1 MHLLA
6 FIFIGAVVG
15 WGAGRVLQ
23 GDGYGPFM
31 DILMGIGGA
40 VAGGFLMKSVG
51 ISGDRGTVLTAFIA
65 IVCAFVMTSLV
76 AMANGRRILARQL

>member
-1 MHLLA
+1 MYLLA
-6 FIFIGAVVG
+6 CIFIGAVVG

-31 DILMGIGGA
+31 DILMGAGGA
-40 VAGGFLMKSVG
+40 VAGGFLMNPVG
-51 ISGDRGTVLTAFIA
+51 ISGYRGTVLTTFVAT
-65 IVCAFVMTSLV
+65 VCAVLMTSLV

>member
-1 MHLLA
+1 MYLIA

-31 DILMGIGGA
+31 DILMGVGGA

-51 ISGDRGTVLTAFIA
+51 VSGYRGTVLTASMA
-65 IVCAFVMTSLV
+65 IVCAFVMSSLV